1 MKVKETLAKFTTAN
15 RSVLGK
21 ADLVLII
28 KWRSMNT
35 ERGDEILN
43 KTKQSQMKEILNEQQ
58 ADIKKCRMKRGTIV
72 RKLKIK
78 YLNIYQLQ
86 E

>member
-1 MKVKETLAKFTTAN
+1 MKVKETLEKFATAN

-28 KWRSMNT
+28 KWKSMNT

-43 KTKQSQMKEILNEQQ
+43 NTK
-58 ADIKKCRMKRGTIV
+58 
-72 RKLKIK
+72 
-78 YLNIYQLQ
+78 
-86 E
+86 

>member
-1 MKVKETLAKFTTAN
+1 MKTNIIQEWKQKKLEKFTTAN

-35 ERGDEILN
+35 ERGDEILT
-43 KTKQSQMKEILNEQQ
+43 KTN
-58 ADIKKCRMKRGTIV
+58 
-72 RKLKIK
+72 
-78 YLNIYQLQ
+78 
-86 E
+86 

>member
-43 KTKQSQMKEILNEQQ
+43 KTK
-58 ADIKKCRMKRGTIV
+58 
-72 RKLKIK
+72 
-78 YLNIYQLQ
+78 
-86 E
+86 